1 MPEGKCG
8 RLALM
13 KDRKIV
19 SAILKRFS
27 SLERADY
34 AEVINRL
41 SVELCTPRAD
51 LQQWGADPMSI
62 PDAQVAQA
70 LRVIKE
76 IVSEKLNST
85 SAETK
90 SEVGEVVVVSP
101 MTVQEMGNN
110 PKEIRTDVLLLM
122 VLRLWAE
129 PSAD

>member
-13 KDRKIV
+13 EDRKVV
-19 SAILKRFS
+19 SAILKRFF

-41 SVELCTPRAD
+41 SAELCTPRAD

-62 PDAQVAQA
+62 PDAQVSQA

-76 IVSEKLNST
+76 IVSEKLNSAP
-85 SAETK
+85 AETK

-101 MTVQEMGNN
+101 MTVQVMADN
-110 PKEIRTDVLLLM
+110 PKEIKSDVLLLM
-122 VLRLWAE
+122 VVRLWH
-129 PSAD
+129 